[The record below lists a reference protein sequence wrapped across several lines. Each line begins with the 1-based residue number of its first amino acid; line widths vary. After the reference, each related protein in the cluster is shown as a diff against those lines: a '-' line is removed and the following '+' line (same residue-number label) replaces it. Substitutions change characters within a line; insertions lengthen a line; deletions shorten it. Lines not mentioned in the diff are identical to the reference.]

1 MKMANKPFYALI
13 WILFFQFIG
22 FGLGSITGLNM
33 EWYHTITKSSL
44 TPPNFVFPI
53 VWSILYTLLALV
65 GHFLWQNRQ
74 VQKVNPILIFFIIQ
88 LVLNWLW
95 TPIFFGWHLTGLAL
109 LDILTIVVI
118 TVYIIIKSWNK
129 HPIIAYVMLTY
140 LLWMLFASYLNFV
153 IWANF

>member
-1 MKMANKPFYALI
+1 MKIANKPFSALI

-22 FGLGSITGLNM
+22 FGLGSITSSNM
-33 EWYHTITKSSL
+33 EWYHTIIKSSL

-53 VWSILYTLLALV
+53 VWSILYTLLALA

-74 VQKVNPILIFFIIQ
+74 EQKANHILVFFIIQ

-109 LDILTIVVI
+109 LDILTIIAI
-118 TVYIIIKSWNK
+118 TIYITIKTWANY
-129 HPIIAYVMLTY
+129 PIIAYVMLTY
-140 LLWMLFASYLNFV
+140 LLWLLFASYLNFI
-153 IWANF
+153 IWIY

>member
-1 MKMANKPFYALI
+1 MKIANKPFSALI

-22 FGLGSITGLNM
+22 FALGSITSANT
-33 EWYHTITKSSL
+33 EWYHTIIKSSL

-74 VQKVNPILIFFIIQ
+74 EQKANHILVFFIIQ

-109 LDILTIVVI
+109 LDILTIIAI
-118 TVYIIIKSWNK
+118 TIYITIKTWANY
-129 HPIIAYVMLTY
+129 PIIAYVMLTY
-140 LLWMLFASYLNFV
+140 LLWILFASYLNFI
-153 IWANF
+153 IWIY

>member
-1 MKMANKPFYALI
+1 MKIANKPFSALI

-22 FGLGSITGLNM
+22 FALGSITSANM
-33 EWYHTITKSSL
+33 EWYHTIIKSSL

-74 VQKVNPILIFFIIQ
+74 EQKANHILVFFIIY

-109 LDILTIVVI
+109 LDILTIIAI
-118 TVYIIIKSWNK
+118 TIYITIKTWANY
-129 HPIIAYVMLTY
+129 PIIAYVMLTY
-140 LLWMLFASYLNFV
+140 LLWLLFASYLNFI
-153 IWANF
+153 IWIY

>member
-1 MKMANKPFYALI
+1 MKIANKPFSALI

-22 FGLGSITGLNM
+22 FALGSITSANM
-33 EWYHTITKSSL
+33 EWYHTIIKSSL

-74 VQKVNPILIFFIIQ
+74 EQKANHILVFFIIQ

-109 LDILTIVVI
+109 LDILTIIAI
-118 TVYIIIKSWNK
+118 TIYITIKTWANY
-129 HPIIAYVMLTY
+129 PIIAYVMLTY
-140 LLWMLFASYLNFV
+140 LLWLLFASYLNFI
-153 IWANF
+153 IWIY